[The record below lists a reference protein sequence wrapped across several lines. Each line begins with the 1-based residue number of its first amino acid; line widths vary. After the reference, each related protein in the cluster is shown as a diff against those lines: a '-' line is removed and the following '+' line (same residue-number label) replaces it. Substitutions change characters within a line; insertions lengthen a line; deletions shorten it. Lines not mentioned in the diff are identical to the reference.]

1 MACVER
7 LSPRGGNAGQE
18 KRPEEEDRGHW
29 LRRQA
34 LQLVAQLPDNDE
46 EAREI
51 LRFAD
56 RLIGFVRA
64 PGSA

>member
-1 MACVER
+1 MACVESFTAR
-7 LSPRGGNAGQE
+7 VCKERE
-18 KRPEEEDRGHW
+18 KEPFDAERQHW

-34 LQLVAQLPDNDE
+34 LQIVSQLPDDDG

-56 RLIGFVRA
+56 ALIGFVREGKLA
-64 PGSA
+64 